1 MGNRWGK
8 GRKKKRKEN
17 EEKKGEN
24 KNNFLKSYDFVT
36 EEREVR
42 SWRAKD
48 APLNAAQLRLE
59 ILRCAH
65 PSL

>member
-1 MGNRWGK
+1 MGEKEERK
-8 GRKKKRKEN
+8 RERKMKKKR
-17 EEKKGEN
+17 GGN